1 MHAVPMVYAIRKA
14 AAGKLVSMASPRPR
28 KPLAL
33 VYAVAVGRV
42 PGLYDCW
49 ADAQPQIS
57 GFPRSRFK
65 KFVRRPLGCQD

>member
-1 MHAVPMVYAIRKA
+1 MVHAIREA
-14 AAGKLVSMASPRPR
+14 AAGKRVSMAGPGNKWTRPR
-28 KPLAL
+28 KPLGV

-42 PGLYDCW
+42 PGLYDSW
-49 ADAQPQIS
+49 ADVQPQIS